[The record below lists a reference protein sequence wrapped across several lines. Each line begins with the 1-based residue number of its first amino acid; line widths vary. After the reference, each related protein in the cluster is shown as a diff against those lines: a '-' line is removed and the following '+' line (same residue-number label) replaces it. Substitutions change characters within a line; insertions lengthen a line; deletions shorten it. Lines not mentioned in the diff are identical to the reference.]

1 MNVPGRRLKTLTLA
15 LVVACAAACVPR
27 GDPPAGRRIVADRV
41 STPVGFIPS
50 HGDGVTRVLMT
61 RPGQDP
67 SAVDLWVVSV
77 DETGAPPAE
86 RLLAQNVVASFDAGP
101 PRVSGQGSCGGT
113 DGRGRLLISI
123 NDDSTGAIDLA
134 RIDPLTGDR
143 LDLGPVQTC
152 LFSASGQRLLAI
164 QGVSSA
170 LYRPDDAVVPLDA
183 RIGLFVGEDLYYITT
198 QQDFMRL
205 AADGSSGLLASSI
218 TNFGSVI
225 STDTGPALVV
235 TRQTADQ
242 MSFQQSV
249 LNLSTGQETPL
260 PFLTNVGYS
269 GYSLSSDGRWF
280 VTFDRTTGASA
291 FVDWRTGDQEPIAL
305 PHADPGQVTWRPG
318 HDEAWFFT
326 FSSQQPSL
334 SIRRPGGFAV
344 DLPVLP
350 TVLADDRW
358 FDSIFTADGA
368 WWFSSPFPQGT
379 SGDVLV
385 GSADDPLGPRFQV
398 APPATVLS
406 VYSLLADG
414 RILVPTWTSSPDRN
428 NLYAVDPR
436 TGDTSVLGEQG
447 LLLAVGQTRLLVN
460 QHVVEHEGDLTVV
473 QLAGGQTV
481 LAPEFT
487 VAAVTQPVGADRV
500 APGAPLAFSFVARFP
515 SDYDG
520 VWLTTVP

>member
-1 MNVPGRRLKTLTLA
+1 VNVPGRRLKTLRLA
-15 LVVACAAACVPR
+15 FVLCAAACVPR
-27 GDPPAGRRIVADRV
+27 GDPPAGRHIVADRV
-41 STPVGFIPS
+41 STPVGFVAS
-50 HGDGVTRVLMT
+50 NGDGVTRVLMT

-86 RLLAQNVVASFDAGP
+86 RLLAQNIVASFDAGP
-101 PRVSGQGSCGGT
+101 PRVYGQGNCGGT
-113 DGRGRLLISI
+113 DGRGRLLVSI
-123 NDDSTGAIDLA
+123 NDGTGAIDLA

-143 LDLGPVQTC
+143 LDLGAVQTC

-164 QGVSSA
+164 QGASSA
-170 LYRPDDAVVPLDA
+170 LYGPDDAVVPLDA
-183 RIGLFVGEDLYYITT
+183 RTGLFLGEDLYYITT
-198 QQDFMRL
+198 QQDFRRL
-205 AADGSSGLLASSI
+205 TADGSSALLASKI
-218 TNFGSVI
+218 TNFGAVI

-242 MSFQQSV
+242 MAVDQSL

-260 PFLTNVGYS
+260 PFLKNG

-280 VTFDRTTGASA
+280 VTFDRDTAAAA
-291 FVDWRTGDQEPIAL
+291 FVDWRTGDQEPIEL
-305 PHADPGQVTWRPG
+305 PQPGWNQVYWRPG
-318 HDEAWFFT
+318 HDEAWFFA

-344 DLPVLP
+344 DLPLWP
-350 TVLADDRW
+350 TDLGDDRW

-379 SGDVLV
+379 SPDVLV
-385 GSADDPLGPRFQV
+385 GSADDPTGPRFQV

-406 VYSLLADG
+406 LYSVLADG
-414 RILVPTWTSSPDRN
+414 RILMPTWTSSPERN

-447 LLLAVGQTRLLVN
+447 MLLAVGETRLLVN

-473 QLAGGQTV
+473 PLAGGQTV
-481 LAPEFT
+481 LASEFT
-487 VAAVTQPVGADRV
+487 VAAVAQPMGADRV

-515 SDYDG
+515 SDDDG
-520 VWLTTVP
+520 VWLATVP